1 MIACQR
7 CCGSGGRR
15 VCTSSAEGLPASP
28 PCQPPDFPME
38 VPTSPPLLPPH
49 PSQRQAHSWPLAW
62 GRAYAPC
69 ALESVATVWL
79 RDHPGRWHRT
89 PGWPVSCQSACRGW
103 QVGGRTALS
112 SPVSRSGLAGLA
124 CPQNCSCREAQAA
137 RHSRCSGTAD
147 LSATSGWK
155 EDPGTAASC
164 WHGASVPSAQC
175 PPSSGLCTWRLA
187 TLRSP
192 AAPGTSSPP
201 ASPSRACRGLSAA
214 RPQRGRGPASS
225 GARASP
231 SLRGDT
237 GGPAS

>member
-89 PGWPVSCQSACRGW
+89 PGWPVSCQSACRGGRSGAGPRFPRPS
-103 QVGGRTALS
+103 VAVVLLALPAPRIALAAKPRRPATADALERRTSLPHLGGRKILGPLPHAGTGPACPAPS
-112 SPVSRSGLAGLA
+112 ARPPPVSARGVWRPCGARQLPALPPRLPHRLRRAG
-124 CPQNCSCREAQAA
+124 
-137 RHSRCSGTAD
+137 
-147 LSATSGWK
+147 
-155 EDPGTAASC
+155 
-164 WHGASVPSAQC
+164 
-175 PPSSGLCTWRLA
+175 
-187 TLRSP
+187 
-192 AAPGTSSPP
+192 
-201 ASPSRACRGLSAA
+201 ACRQPG
-214 RPQRGRGPASS
+214 
-225 GARASP
+225 
-231 SLRGDT
+231 LRGA
-237 GGPAS
+237 GALLPREQEQAPA

>member
-1 MIACQR
+1 MLWEPA
-7 CCGSGGRR
+7 GRL
-15 VCTSSAEGLPASP
+15 LPS
-28 PCQPPDFPME
+28 
-38 VPTSPPLLPPH
+38 LPPH

-89 PGWPVSCQSACRGW
+89 PGWPVSCQSACRGGRSGAGPRFPRPS
-103 QVGGRTALS
+103 VAVVLLALPAPRIALAAKPRRPATADALERRTSLPHLGGRKILGPLPHAGTGPACPAPS
-112 SPVSRSGLAGLA
+112 ARPPPVS
-124 CPQNCSCREAQAA
+124 A
-137 RHSRCSGTAD
+137 RG
-147 LSATSGWK
+147 
-155 EDPGTAASC
+155 
-164 WHGASVPSAQC
+164 V
-175 PPSSGLCTWRLA
+175 WR

-225 GARASP
+225 GARASL